1 MGKKKDIY
9 RVIDSVKT
17 DPAYTM
23 TAFQIFEIANH
34 SEDRYSHVYDG
45 FRFGYLQGMKA
56 AKAERRRTV

>member
-1 MGKKKDIY
+1 MGKMKNIY
-9 RVIDSVKT
+9 KMIEKVKT

-23 TAFQIFEIANH
+23 TGPQLFEIANH